1 MWKQIWETFSTVVFI
16 SGQKLQ
22 RYSITNN
29 SIQININNTPSF
41 LLPSTS
47 LINDIT
53 TYIRSEEGNRWHPSG
68 EADRR
73 RADSNLRP
81 STFIRL
87 ATTVL
92 FTYHYSHVILFWL
105 QGTVAFLAFTF
116 HSYIIHQIWSWF
128 SQTVVHS
135 NARGFCLS
143 SIIMVMY
150 TV

>member
-53 TYIRSEEGNRWHPSG
+53 TYIRSEEGNR
-68 EADRR
+68 
-73 RADSNLRP
+73 
-81 STFIRL
+81 
-87 ATTVL
+87 
-92 FTYHYSHVILFWL
+92 
-105 QGTVAFLAFTF
+105 
-116 HSYIIHQIWSWF
+116 
-128 SQTVVHS
+128 
-135 NARGFCLS
+135 
-143 SIIMVMY
+143 
-150 TV
+150 